1 MKNKKEQKKGKKN
14 RLVSWIHNDP
24 QPIVHD
30 RIVSM
35 RSVVPINHLA
45 SPPLYTRCPCIH
57 TGRVRSVDT
66 TIRTIARDTNRG
78 RGGLNRAVTWTQTR
92 STASYGRNI
101 RRYCSPRIRA
111 EWKRTRIVV
120 AATTKPAS
128 QRSIITPLVTLLGY
142 LSNPLS
148 VLI

>member
-1 MKNKKEQKKGKKN
+1 
-14 RLVSWIHNDP
+14 
-24 QPIVHD
+24 
-30 RIVSM
+30 M

-128 QRSIITPLVTLLGY
+128 QRSIITVGY
-142 LSNPLS
+142 ASRLSIQPSIRSHLNEVCPRSLSGS
-148 VLI
+148 VLTEVLIEWLFNAMLFD